1 MGEENESIQAE
12 DAMAP
17 VSLEDEIGNFLD
29 DTSAPEVVEE
39 REGDEAPTPEVP
51 PDTGDVP
58 EGTESVGET
67 VEVVEE
73 EVIPPVVDEVT
84 ALREQVSSLTQ
95 LVDSLSAPKATTE
108 VAVEPEIDLKELMD
122 GADFDEI
129 MEHKDKFMSFLGSV
143 IKAASTATAKHVQG
157 IVPQVVT
164 QQTSLAEVRKQ
175 FYDTYPELGAVKQY
189 VANVANTV
197 AAEHP
202 DWQVGQVLAEAA
214 KVSKAALNIQAIP
227 PVKPKVTPPV
237 LPGGTQTSRRTPPSK
252 SSLQS
257 EIDELLDD

>member
-1 MGEENESIQAE
+1 MAEEIEDVQAE

-29 DTSAPEVVEE
+29 DTPVVEVTE
-39 REGDEAPTPEVP
+39 EVEGNGEPIPETKPVEGDAL
-51 PDTGDVP
+51 
-58 EGTESVGET
+58 EGAESEGEK
-67 VEVVEE
+67 VEGMEE

-95 LVDSLSAPKATTE
+95 LVDSLSAPKVATE
-108 VAVEPEIDLKELMD
+108 VAAEPEIDLKELMD

-143 IKAASTATAKHVQG
+143 IKAASKATVTHVQG

-164 QQTSLAEVRKQ
+164 QQTSMTKVREE
-175 FYDTYPELGAVKQY
+175 FYNTYPELGAVKQY

-257 EIDELLDD
+257 EIDEFIED

>member
-1 MGEENESIQAE
+1 MVDEIEDIQAD

-29 DTSAPEVVEE
+29 DTPTPEIVEE
-39 REGDEAPTPEVP
+39 REGDEAPTPKVSPE
-51 PDTGDVP
+51 TGDVP
-58 EGTESVGET
+58 EGTESVGEK
-67 VEVVEE
+67 VEGVEE
-73 EVIPPVVDEVT
+73 GVIPPVVDEVT

-95 LVDSLSAPKATTE
+95 LVDTLSAPKVATE
-108 VAVEPEIDLKELMD
+108 VAAEPELDLKELMEA
-122 GADFDEI
+122 ADFDEI

-143 IKAASTATAKHVQG
+143 IKAASTATAKHIQG

-164 QQTSLAEVRKQ
+164 QQTSMAKVRDE
-175 FYDTYPELGAVKQY
+175 FYNTYPELGAVKQY

-214 KVSKAALNIQAIP
+214 KVSKAALNIQATP
-227 PVKPKVTPPV
+227 PVRPKVTPPV
-237 LPGGTQTSRRTPPSK
+237 LPGGTQTSRRSPPSK